1 MNFFFHLILNFS
13 IFDQL
18 VSTARTRL
26 QAGQSLQDFQDRTP
40 RSGARA
46 CGTQQIGQDKE
57 NITTKTGQLEHKRW
71 GRDCGR
77 TAEKGKPEQDS
88 QRRQSGWYSQDRKE
102 RQFGQNLT

>member
-18 VSTARTRL
+18 VSTARTGL

-71 GRDCGR
+71 GQEYCGR
-77 TAEKGKPEQDS
+77 TAENGKPGQDTAREDS
-88 QRRQSGWYSQDRKE
+88 QDGTARTGKRDNMAR
-102 RQFGQNLT
+102 T